1 MGQKYTNMR
10 EMYQQVR
17 ERVDLSEKLGD
28 SSDMKR
34 LSGELRTASKT
45 HLAQSVRVKAHY
57 NMMRKKVSDE
67 VFRKLYNQF
76 HGIFTVQYELVN
88 ASKTHLKQ
96 AKKLDA
102 FIKLKELSE
111 SFISEQPEHEIT
123 VGNYTTK
130 HFFMCGSAQ
139 TTMKKH
145 ADKDG
150 AEELTK
156 MQDDFYKMEKDAM
169 DAGGASDEQ
178 KEKSQELYDKIIA
191 KAKEV
196 GIADEVDKY
205 MKMHLDSMLKGDPKL
220 GFGRTDIKESIQ
232 EDGHQ
237 DVASAVRQCK
247 IIAEDAMQILQKLQ
261 TMSPEDSLPT
271 WWTNKLAVTS
281 NSMNKMR
288 DYLLVPSVSEEV
300 DLSEKLGYLSDF
312 KILSGELKNASKTHL
327 AQSKRMQAH
336 VDAMHKVKTKDS
348 PFTAYDMEGI
358 VDQLKKASETHSDQA
373 RKIDRHLK
381 LPNTTQKF
389 DKDAAKLAKIYRA
402 GLKEVELGEK
412 KGDYVISLKGKEV
425 SRHKSEN
432 DARSA
437 FHKLRKKHGNDVTV
451 VRESAEL
458 DEDAKM
464 AKQSDDNLKSM
475 MKKMR
480 DAEKKDP
487 KLPSTQFMI
496 KRIGKEMKKRGLKE
510 MNESKSSSGYDL
522 YHKDFSSAM
531 QHAYGFAKKKYGIT
545 IDPKEID
552 DKVATGPRKPSKGK
566 VNKYR
571 LKGDKGTVQIQV
583 TNLDN
588 KRFELNMYKEEV
600 KMNES
605 LKLDEAVLVGRDYK
619 YDGKG
624 PIKISKKMYAKV
636 SRDSKSMIKGKP
648 YMMALNPKT
657 QATVLAPV
665 EFEELDATVQSVVE
679 ALSAGDN
686 VREQRRMSP
695 AARAKRDAMRDMDAR
710 KKGGDNEVKAT
721 DADREK
727 ADRNIINK
735 IKKAA
740 DAKNEKGSFEI
751 KFDKGPARKVPSRLA
766 SLVLQK
772 FNKLKPADKLK
783 FQKQA
788 EKSYSDFLRA
798 VKDMTK

>member
-1 MGQKYTNMR
+1 MGQKYTSIR
-10 EMYQQVR
+10 ELYQQVR
-17 ERVDLSEKLGD
+17 ERVDLSEKIGD

-34 LSGELRTASKT
+34 LSGELKNASKT
-45 HLAQSVRVKAHY
+45 HLAQSARVKAHY
-57 NMMRKKVSDE
+57 NEMRKKVSDE

-76 HGIFTVQYELVN
+76 HGIFVIIAELKN
-88 ASKTHLKQ
+88 ASETHLKQ
-96 AKKLDA
+96 AKKIDA
-102 FIKLKELSE
+102 FNKLKEFSE

-130 HFFMCGSAQ
+130 FFYMCGSAQ
-139 TTMKKH
+139 KVMSAN
-145 ADKDG
+145 ADKEG
-150 AEELTK
+150 AEELTR
-156 MQDDFYKMEKDAM
+156 MQDEFYKLEKEAM
-169 DAGGASDEQ
+169 DAGEATEEQ
-178 KEKSQELYDKIIA
+178 KETARDLYNKIMS
-191 KAKEV
+191 KAGEV
-196 GIADEVDKY
+196 GLADEIDDY
-205 MKMHLDSMLKGDPKL
+205 MKMHIDSMEKGDPKL

-300 DLSEKLGYLSDF
+300 DLLEKLGDLSDI
-312 KILSGELKNASKTHL
+312 KKLSGELKNASKTHL

-336 VDAMHKVKTKDS
+336 VDAMRKVKTKDS

-402 GLKEVELGEK
+402 GLKEVELGEEDGHFMYKDGK
-412 KGDYVISLKGKEV
+412 KVMVKTKVDHDKYTKMGY
-425 SRHKSEN
+425 
-432 DARSA
+432 
-437 FHKLRKKHGNDVTV
+437 TM
-451 VRESAEL
+451 

-605 LKLDEAVLVGRDYK
+605 LKLDEAVLAGRDYK

-648 YMMALNPKT
+648 YMMALDPKT

-665 EFEELDATVQSVVE
+665 KFEELDATVESVVE

-686 VREQRRMSP
+686 IREQRRMSP
-695 AARAKRDAMRDMDAR
+695 TARAKRDAMRDMDAR
-710 KKGGDNEVKAT
+710 KKRGDDEVKAT

-740 DAKNEKGSFEI
+740 DVKNEKGSFEI

>member
-17 ERVDLSEKLGD
+17 ERVDLSEKFGD

-34 LSGELRTASKT
+34 LSGELRLASKT

-96 AKKLDA
+96 AKTLDA
-102 FIKLKELSE
+102 FNKLKEFSE

-271 WWTNKLAVTS
+271 WWTNKLAVAS

-300 DLSEKLGYLSDF
+300 NLSEKLGDLSDI
-312 KILSGELKNASKTHL
+312 KKLSGELKNASKTHL

-358 VDQLKKASETHSDQA
+358 VDQLKKASETHSNQA
-373 RKIDRHLK
+373 RKIDQHLK

-402 GLKEVELGEK
+402 GLKEGL
-412 KGDYVISLKGKEV
+412 
-425 SRHKSEN
+425 
-432 DARSA
+432 
-437 FHKLRKKHGNDVTV
+437 
-451 VRESAEL
+451 EL

-510 MNESKSSSGYDL
+510 INESKSSSGYDL

-695 AARAKRDAMRDMDAR
+695 AARARRDALRDIGGR
-710 KKGGDNEVKAT
+710 KKGDDDEVKAT

-740 DAKNEKGSFEI
+740 DVKNEKGSFEI

-788 EKSYSDFLRA
+788 EKSYADFLRA

>member
-17 ERVDLSEKLGD
+17 ERVDLSEKIGD

-34 LSGELRTASKT
+34 LSGELRNASKT

-67 VFRKLYNQF
+67 VFRKLYTQF
-76 HGIFTVQYELVN
+76 HGILNVYGDLER
-88 ASKTHLKQ
+88 ASKTHLEQ

-102 FIKLKELSE
+102 FNKLKEFSE

-288 DYLLVPSVSEEV
+288 DYLLVPSVSE
-300 DLSEKLGYLSDF
+300 
-312 KILSGELKNASKTHL
+312 
-327 AQSKRMQAH
+327 
-336 VDAMHKVKTKDS
+336 
-348 PFTAYDMEGI
+348 
-358 VDQLKKASETHSDQA
+358 
-373 RKIDRHLK
+373 
-381 LPNTTQKF
+381 
-389 DKDAAKLAKIYRA
+389 
-402 GLKEVELGEK
+402 EVELGEK

-665 EFEELDATVQSVVE
+665 EFEEVDATVQSVVE

-695 AARAKRDAMRDMDAR
+695 AARARRDALRDIGGR
-710 KKGGDNEVKAT
+710 KKGDDDEVKAT

-740 DAKNEKGSFEI
+740 DVKNEKGSFEI

>member
-17 ERVDLSEKLGD
+17 ERVDLSEKIGD

-34 LSGELRTASKT
+34 LSGELRNASKT

-57 NMMRKKVSDE
+57 DEMRKKVSDE

-76 HGIFTVQYELVN
+76 HGIFVIIAELKN
-88 ASKTHLKQ
+88 ASETHLKQ
-96 AKKLDA
+96 AKKIDA
-102 FIKLKELSE
+102 FNKLKEFSE

-271 WWTNKLAVTS
+271 WWTNKLAVAS

-288 DYLLVPSVSEEV
+288 DYLLVPSVSE
-300 DLSEKLGYLSDF
+300 
-312 KILSGELKNASKTHL
+312 
-327 AQSKRMQAH
+327 
-336 VDAMHKVKTKDS
+336 
-348 PFTAYDMEGI
+348 
-358 VDQLKKASETHSDQA
+358 
-373 RKIDRHLK
+373 
-381 LPNTTQKF
+381 
-389 DKDAAKLAKIYRA
+389 
-402 GLKEVELGEK
+402 
-412 KGDYVISLKGKEV
+412 
-425 SRHKSEN
+425 
-432 DARSA
+432 
-437 FHKLRKKHGNDVTV
+437 
-451 VRESAEL
+451 EL

-648 YMMALNPKT
+648 YMMALDPKT

-665 EFEELDATVQSVVE
+665 QFEELDATVESVVE

-710 KKGGDNEVKAT
+710 KKGGDDEVKAT

-788 EKSYSDFLRA
+788 EKSYADFLRA

>member
-1 MGQKYTNMR
+1 MGQKYTSIN
-10 EMYQQVR
+10 ELYQQVR

-28 SSDMKR
+28 LSDIKK
-34 LSGELRTASKT
+34 LSGELKNASKT
-45 HLAQSVRVKAHY
+45 HLAQSKRMQAHVDAMHKVKTKDSPFTAYDMEGIVDQLKKASETHS
-57 NMMRKKVSDE
+57 NQARKID
-67 VFRKLYNQF
+67 Q
-76 HGIFTVQYELVN
+76 
-88 ASKTHLKQ
+88 HLKLPNTTRKFDKDA
-96 AKKLDA
+96 AKLAKIYRA
-102 FIKLKELSE
+102 GLKEKGL
-111 SFISEQPEHEIT
+111 IEQPEHEIT

-271 WWTNKLAVTS
+271 WWTNKLAVAS

-300 DLSEKLGYLSDF
+300 
-312 KILSGELKNASKTHL
+312 EL
-327 AQSKRMQAH
+327 
-336 VDAMHKVKTKDS
+336 D
-348 PFTAYDMEGI
+348 E
-358 VDQLKKASETHSDQA
+358 
-373 RKIDRHLK
+373 
-381 LPNTTQKF
+381 
-389 DKDAAKLAKIYRA
+389 
-402 GLKEVELGEK
+402 
-412 KGDYVISLKGKEV
+412 SL
-425 SRHKSEN
+425 
-432 DARSA
+432 
-437 FHKLRKKHGNDVTV
+437 
-451 VRESAEL
+451 EL

-510 MNESKSSSGYDL
+510 VNESKSSSGYDL

-665 EFEELDATVQSVVE
+665 EFEEVDATVQSVVE

-695 AARAKRDAMRDMDAR
+695 TARAKRDAMRDIGGR
-710 KKGGDNEVKAT
+710 KKGDDDEVKAT

>member
-1 MGQKYTNMR
+1 MGQKYTSIN
-10 EMYQQVR
+10 ELYQQVR

-28 SSDMKR
+28 
-34 LSGELRTASKT
+34 LS
-45 HLAQSVRVKAHY
+45 
-57 NMMRKKVSDE
+57 
-67 VFRKLYNQF
+67 
-76 HGIFTVQYELVN
+76 
-88 ASKTHLKQ
+88 
-96 AKKLDA
+96 
-102 FIKLKELSE
+102 
-111 SFISEQPEHEIT
+111 
-123 VGNYTTK
+123 
-130 HFFMCGSAQ
+130 
-139 TTMKKH
+139 
-145 ADKDG
+145 
-150 AEELTK
+150 
-156 MQDDFYKMEKDAM
+156 
-169 DAGGASDEQ
+169 
-178 KEKSQELYDKIIA
+178 
-191 KAKEV
+191 
-196 GIADEVDKY
+196 
-205 MKMHLDSMLKGDPKL
+205 
-220 GFGRTDIKESIQ
+220 DIK
-232 EDGHQ
+232 
-237 DVASAVRQCK
+237 K
-247 IIAEDAMQILQKLQ
+247 
-261 TMSPEDSLPT
+261 
-271 WWTNKLAVTS
+271 
-281 NSMNKMR
+281 
-288 DYLLVPSVSEEV
+288 
-300 DLSEKLGYLSDF
+300 
-312 KILSGELKNASKTHL
+312 LSGELKNASKTHL

-336 VDAMHKVKTKDS
+336 VDAMRKVKTKDS

-358 VDQLKKASETHSDQA
+358 VDQLKKASETHSNQA
-373 RKIDRHLK
+373 RKIDQHLK

-402 GLKEVELGEK
+402 GLKEVELDEKVKEYKGVAYFKTRKDAEKHMKKFAPKGRVVEYQRGYAVQTRIAGPYLNKAGKTEEVELGEK

-510 MNESKSSSGYDL
+510 VNESKSSSGYDL

-665 EFEELDATVQSVVE
+665 EFEELDATVESVVE

-710 KKGGDNEVKAT
+710 KKRGDDEVKAT

-740 DAKNEKGSFEI
+740 DVKNEKGSFEI

>member
-17 ERVDLSEKLGD
+17 ERVDLSEKIGD
-28 SSDMKR
+28 PSDMKR
-34 LSGELRTASKT
+34 LSGELKNASKT
-45 HLAQSVRVKAHY
+45 HLAQSARVKAHY
-57 NMMRKKVSDE
+57 NEMRKKVSDE

-76 HGIFTVQYELVN
+76 HGIFVIIAELKN
-88 ASKTHLKQ
+88 ASETHLKQ
-96 AKKLDA
+96 AKKIDA
-102 FIKLKELSE
+102 FNKLKEFGE

-130 HFFMCGSAQ
+130 FFYMCGSAQ
-139 TTMKKH
+139 KVMSAN
-145 ADKDG
+145 ADKEG
-150 AEELTK
+150 AEELTR
-156 MQDDFYKMEKDAM
+156 MQDEFYKLEKEAM
-169 DAGGASDEQ
+169 DAGEATEEQ
-178 KEKSQELYDKIIA
+178 KETARDLYNKIMS
-191 KAKEV
+191 KAGEV
-196 GIADEVDKY
+196 GLADEIDDY
-205 MKMHLDSMLKGDPKL
+205 MKMHIDSMEKGDPKL

-300 DLSEKLGYLSDF
+300 DLLEKLGDLSDI
-312 KILSGELKNASKTHL
+312 KKLSGELKNASKTHL

-336 VDAMHKVKTKDS
+336 VDAMRKVKTKDS

-402 GLKEVELGEK
+402 GLKEVELGEEDGHFMYKDGK
-412 KGDYVISLKGKEV
+412 KVMVKTKVDHDKYTKMGY
-425 SRHKSEN
+425 
-432 DARSA
+432 
-437 FHKLRKKHGNDVTV
+437 TM
-451 VRESAEL
+451 

-605 LKLDEAVLVGRDYK
+605 LKLDEAVLAGRDYK

-648 YMMALNPKT
+648 YMMALDPKT

-665 EFEELDATVQSVVE
+665 KFEELDATVESVVE

-686 VREQRRMSP
+686 IREQRRMSP
-695 AARAKRDAMRDMDAR
+695 TARAKRDAMRDMDAR
-710 KKGGDNEVKAT
+710 KKRGDDEVKAT

-740 DAKNEKGSFEI
+740 DVKNEKGSFEI

>member
-1 MGQKYTNMR
+1 MGQKYTSIK
-10 EMYQQVR
+10 ELYQQVR
-17 ERVDLSEKLGD
+17 ERVDLSEKIGD

-34 LSGELRTASKT
+34 LSGELRNASKT

-57 NMMRKKVSDE
+57 DEMRKKVSDE

-76 HGIFTVQYELVN
+76 HGIFVIIGELKN
-88 ASKTHLKQ
+88 ASETHLKQ
-96 AKKLDA
+96 AKKIEA
-102 FIKLKELSE
+102 FNKLKEFSE

-139 TTMKKH
+139 KVMSAN
-145 ADKDG
+145 ADKEG
-150 AEELTK
+150 AEELTR
-156 MQDDFYKMEKDAM
+156 MQDEFYKLEKEAM
-169 DAGGASDEQ
+169 DAGEATEEQ
-178 KEKSQELYDKIIA
+178 KETARDLYNKIMS
-191 KAKEV
+191 KAGEV
-196 GIADEVDKY
+196 GLADEIDDY
-205 MKMHLDSMLKGDPKL
+205 MKMHIDSVEKGDPKL

-237 DVASAVRQCK
+237 DVASAIRQCK

-288 DYLLVPSVSEEV
+288 DYLLVPSVSE
-300 DLSEKLGYLSDF
+300 
-312 KILSGELKNASKTHL
+312 
-327 AQSKRMQAH
+327 
-336 VDAMHKVKTKDS
+336 
-348 PFTAYDMEGI
+348 
-358 VDQLKKASETHSDQA
+358 
-373 RKIDRHLK
+373 
-381 LPNTTQKF
+381 
-389 DKDAAKLAKIYRA
+389 
-402 GLKEVELGEK
+402 EVELGEK

-600 KMNES
+600 NMNEA
-605 LKLDEAVLVGRDYK
+605 KYK
-619 YDGKG
+619 YDGKVV
-624 PIKISKKMYAKV
+624 KISKKEFAKV
-636 SRDSKSMIKGKP
+636 HKDYKNSTKGKER
-648 YMMALNPKT
+648 MMILDPKT
-657 QATVLAPV
+657 QGSISVPV
-665 EFEELDATVQSVVE
+665 KFEELDATVQSVVE

-695 AARAKRDAMRDMDAR
+695 AARAKRDAMRDMDTR
-710 KKGGDNEVKAT
+710 KKGGDDEVKAT

-735 IKKAA
+735 LKKAA
-740 DAKNEKGSFEI
+740 DVKNEKGSFEI

>member
-1 MGQKYTNMR
+1 
-10 EMYQQVR
+10 
-17 ERVDLSEKLGD
+17 
-28 SSDMKR
+28 
-34 LSGELRTASKT
+34 
-45 HLAQSVRVKAHY
+45 
-57 NMMRKKVSDE
+57 
-67 VFRKLYNQF
+67 
-76 HGIFTVQYELVN
+76 
-88 ASKTHLKQ
+88 
-96 AKKLDA
+96 
-102 FIKLKELSE
+102 
-111 SFISEQPEHEIT
+111 
-123 VGNYTTK
+123 
-130 HFFMCGSAQ
+130 
-139 TTMKKH
+139 
-145 ADKDG
+145 
-150 AEELTK
+150 
-156 MQDDFYKMEKDAM
+156 
-169 DAGGASDEQ
+169 
-178 KEKSQELYDKIIA
+178 
-191 KAKEV
+191 
-196 GIADEVDKY
+196 
-205 MKMHLDSMLKGDPKL
+205 
-220 GFGRTDIKESIQ
+220 
-232 EDGHQ
+232 
-237 DVASAVRQCK
+237 
-247 IIAEDAMQILQKLQ
+247 
-261 TMSPEDSLPT
+261 MSPEDSLPT

-300 DLSEKLGYLSDF
+300 DLSEKLGDLSDI
-312 KILSGELKNASKTHL
+312 KKLSGELKNASKTHL

-336 VDAMHKVKTKDS
+336 VDAMRKVKTKDS

-358 VDQLKKASETHSDQA
+358 VDQLKKASETHSNQA
-373 RKIDRHLK
+373 RKIDQHLK
-381 LPNTTQKF
+381 LPNTTRKF

-458 DEDAKM
+458 DENVEKDISKALGKIKHKVSKKGNKVIVSVSSNDEADAQRAMKNHPMYVAGKLRVVAEEVELDEDAKM
-464 AKQSDDNLKSM
+464 SKQSDDNLKSM

-510 MNESKSSSGYDL
+510 MNE
-522 YHKDFSSAM
+522 
-531 QHAYGFAKKKYGIT
+531 AK
-545 IDPKEID
+545 
-552 DKVATGPRKPSKGK
+552 
-566 VNKYR
+566 
-571 LKGDKGTVQIQV
+571 
-583 TNLDN
+583 
-588 KRFELNMYKEEV
+588 
-600 KMNES
+600 
-605 LKLDEAVLVGRDYK
+605 YK
-619 YDGKG
+619 YDGKVV
-624 PIKISKKMYAKV
+624 KISKKEFAKV
-636 SRDSKSMIKGKP
+636 HKDYKNSTKGKER
-648 YMMALNPKT
+648 MMILDPKT
-657 QATVLAPV
+657 QGSISVPV
-665 EFEELDATVQSVVE
+665 KFEELDATVESVVQ

-710 KKGGDNEVKAT
+710 KKGSDDEVKAT

-740 DAKNEKGSFEI
+740 DVKNEKGSFEI

>member
-17 ERVDLSEKLGD
+17 ERVDLSEKIGD

-57 NMMRKKVSDE
+57 DEMRKKVSDE
-67 VFRKLYNQF
+67 VFRKLYTQF
-76 HGIFTVQYELVN
+76 HGILNVYGDLEN

-96 AKKLDA
+96 AKTLDA
-102 FIKLKELSE
+102 FIKLKEFSE

-288 DYLLVPSVSEEV
+288 DYLLVPSVSEE
-300 DLSEKLGYLSDF
+300 
-312 KILSGELKNASKTHL
+312 
-327 AQSKRMQAH
+327 
-336 VDAMHKVKTKDS
+336 
-348 PFTAYDMEGI
+348 
-358 VDQLKKASETHSDQA
+358 
-373 RKIDRHLK
+373 
-381 LPNTTQKF
+381 
-389 DKDAAKLAKIYRA
+389 
-402 GLKEVELGEK
+402 
-412 KGDYVISLKGKEV
+412 
-425 SRHKSEN
+425 
-432 DARSA
+432 
-437 FHKLRKKHGNDVTV
+437 
-451 VRESAEL
+451 L

-510 MNESKSSSGYDL
+510 INESKSSSGYDL

-605 LKLDEAVLVGRDYK
+605 LKLDEAVLAGRDYK

-710 KKGGDNEVKAT
+710 KKGSDDEVKAT

-740 DAKNEKGSFEI
+740 DVKNEKGSFEI

>member
-1 MGQKYTNMR
+1 MGQKYTNIN
-10 EMYQQVR
+10 ELYQQVR

-28 SSDMKR
+28 SSDMKK
-34 LSGELRTASKT
+34 LSGELRNASKT

-57 NMMRKKVSDE
+57 DEMRKKVSDE
-67 VFRKLYNQF
+67 VFRKLYTQF
-76 HGIFTVQYELVN
+76 HGIFVIIAELKN
-88 ASKTHLKQ
+88 ASETHLKQ
-96 AKKLDA
+96 AKKIDA
-102 FIKLKELSE
+102 FNKLKEFSE

-237 DVASAVRQCK
+237 DVASAIRQCK

-288 DYLLVPSVSEEV
+288 DYLLVPSVSEE
-300 DLSEKLGYLSDF
+300 
-312 KILSGELKNASKTHL
+312 
-327 AQSKRMQAH
+327 
-336 VDAMHKVKTKDS
+336 
-348 PFTAYDMEGI
+348 
-358 VDQLKKASETHSDQA
+358 
-373 RKIDRHLK
+373 
-381 LPNTTQKF
+381 
-389 DKDAAKLAKIYRA
+389 
-402 GLKEVELGEK
+402 
-412 KGDYVISLKGKEV
+412 
-425 SRHKSEN
+425 
-432 DARSA
+432 
-437 FHKLRKKHGNDVTV
+437 
-451 VRESAEL
+451 L

-487 KLPSTQFMI
+487 KLPSTQFMN

-510 MNESKSSSGYDL
+510 INESKSSSGYDL

-600 KMNES
+600 KMNEA
-605 LKLDEAVLVGRDYK
+605 KYK
-619 YDGKG
+619 YDGKV
-624 PIKISKKMYAKV
+624 IKISKKEFAKV
-636 SRDSKSMIKGKP
+636 HKDFKNTTKGKER
-648 YMMALNPKT
+648 MTMLDPKT
-657 QATVLAPV
+657 QGTISVPV
-665 EFEELDATVQSVVE
+665 KFEELDATVESVVE

-695 AARAKRDAMRDMDAR
+695 AARARRDALRDIGGR
-710 KKGGDNEVKAT
+710 KKGDDGEVKAT

-740 DAKNEKGSFEI
+740 DVKNEKGSFEI

>member
-1 MGQKYTNMR
+1 MGQKYANMR

-17 ERVDLSEKLGD
+17 ERVDLSEKIGD

-34 LSGELRTASKT
+34 LSGELRNASKT

-57 NMMRKKVSDE
+57 DEMRKKVSDE

-76 HGIFTVQYELVN
+76 HGIFVIIAELKN
-88 ASKTHLKQ
+88 ASETHLKQ
-96 AKKLDA
+96 AKKIDA
-102 FIKLKELSE
+102 FNKLKEFSE

-220 GFGRTDIKESIQ
+220 GFGRTDIKESVQ

-271 WWTNKLAVTS
+271 WWTNKLAVAS

-288 DYLLVPSVSEEV
+288 DYLLVPSVSE
-300 DLSEKLGYLSDF
+300 
-312 KILSGELKNASKTHL
+312 
-327 AQSKRMQAH
+327 
-336 VDAMHKVKTKDS
+336 
-348 PFTAYDMEGI
+348 
-358 VDQLKKASETHSDQA
+358 
-373 RKIDRHLK
+373 
-381 LPNTTQKF
+381 
-389 DKDAAKLAKIYRA
+389 
-402 GLKEVELGEK
+402 EVELGEK

-583 TNLDN
+583 TKLDN

-648 YMMALNPKT
+648 YMMALDPKT

-665 EFEELDATVQSVVE
+665 KFEELDATVQSVVE

-710 KKGGDNEVKAT
+710 KKRGDDEVKAT

>member
-1 MGQKYTNMR
+1 MGQKYTSIK
-10 EMYQQVR
+10 ELYQQVR
-17 ERVDLSEKLGD
+17 ERVDLSEKIGD

-34 LSGELRTASKT
+34 LSGELRNASKT

-57 NMMRKKVSDE
+57 DEMRKKVSDE

-76 HGIFTVQYELVN
+76 HGIFVIIAELKN
-88 ASKTHLKQ
+88 ASETHLKQ
-96 AKKLDA
+96 AKKIDA
-102 FIKLKELSE
+102 FNKLKEFSE

-237 DVASAVRQCK
+237 DVASAIRQCK

-300 DLSEKLGYLSDF
+300 
-312 KILSGELKNASKTHL
+312 EL
-327 AQSKRMQAH
+327 
-336 VDAMHKVKTKDS
+336 DEKVKEYKGV
-348 PFTAYDMEGI
+348 AYF
-358 VDQLKKASETHSDQA
+358 KT
-373 RKIDRHLK
+373 R
-381 LPNTTQKF
+381 
-389 DKDAAKLAKIYRA
+389 KDAEAHMKKFAPKGRVVEYERGYAVQTRIA
-402 GLKEVELGEK
+402 GPYLNKAGKTEEVELG
-412 KGDYVISLKGKEV
+412 
-425 SRHKSEN
+425 
-432 DARSA
+432 
-437 FHKLRKKHGNDVTV
+437 
-451 VRESAEL
+451 
-458 DEDAKM
+458 EDAKM

-510 MNESKSSSGYDL
+510 INESKSSSGYDL

-571 LKGDKGTVQIQV
+571 LKCDKGTVQIQV

-600 KMNES
+600 KMNEA
-605 LKLDEAVLVGRDYK
+605 KYK
-619 YDGKG
+619 YDGKV
-624 PIKISKKMYAKV
+624 IKISKKEFAKV
-636 SRDSKSMIKGKP
+636 HKDFKNTTKGKER
-648 YMMALNPKT
+648 MTMLDPKT
-657 QATVLAPV
+657 QGTISVPV
-665 EFEELDATVQSVVE
+665 KFEELDATVQSVVE

-695 AARAKRDAMRDMDAR
+695 AARARRDALRDIGGR
-710 KKGGDNEVKAT
+710 KKGDDDEVKAT

-740 DAKNEKGSFEI
+740 DVKNEKGSFEI

-788 EKSYSDFLRA
+788 EKSYADFLRA

>member
-17 ERVDLSEKLGD
+17 ERVDLSEKIGD

-57 NMMRKKVSDE
+57 DEMRKKVSDE
-67 VFRKLYNQF
+67 VFRKLYTQF
-76 HGIFTVQYELVN
+76 HGILNVYGDLER
-88 ASKTHLKQ
+88 ASKTHLEQ

-102 FIKLKELSE
+102 FNKLKEFSE

-300 DLSEKLGYLSDF
+300 ELGEEDGHFMYKDG
-312 KILSGELKNASKTHL
+312 KKV
-327 AQSKRMQAH
+327 M
-336 VDAMHKVKTKDS
+336 VKTKAD
-348 PFTAYDMEGI
+348 
-358 VDQLKKASETHSDQA
+358 H
-373 RKIDRHLK
+373 
-381 LPNTTQKF
+381 
-389 DKDAAKLAKIYRA
+389 DKYTKMGY
-402 GLKEVELGEK
+402 
-412 KGDYVISLKGKEV
+412 
-425 SRHKSEN
+425 
-432 DARSA
+432 
-437 FHKLRKKHGNDVTV
+437 TM
-451 VRESAEL
+451 

-605 LKLDEAVLVGRDYK
+605 LKLDEAVLAGRDYK

-648 YMMALNPKT
+648 YMMALDPKT

-665 EFEELDATVQSVVE
+665 QFEELDATVQSVVE

-695 AARAKRDAMRDMDAR
+695 AARARRDALRDIGGR
-710 KKGGDNEVKAT
+710 KKGDDDEVKAT

-740 DAKNEKGSFEI
+740 DVKNEKGSFEI

-788 EKSYSDFLRA
+788 EKSYADFLRA

>member
-1 MGQKYTNMR
+1 MGQKYTSIN
-10 EMYQQVR
+10 ELYQQVR

-28 SSDMKR
+28 LSDIKK
-34 LSGELRTASKT
+34 LSGELKNASKT
-45 HLAQSVRVKAHY
+45 HLAQSKRMQAHVDAMHKVKTKDSPFTAYDMEGIVDQLKKASETHS
-57 NMMRKKVSDE
+57 NQARKID
-67 VFRKLYNQF
+67 Q
-76 HGIFTVQYELVN
+76 
-88 ASKTHLKQ
+88 HLKLPNTTRKFDKDA
-96 AKKLDA
+96 AKLAKIYRA
-102 FIKLKELSE
+102 GLKEKGL
-111 SFISEQPEHEIT
+111 IEQPEHEIT

-271 WWTNKLAVTS
+271 WWTNKLAVAS

-288 DYLLVPSVSEEV
+288 DYLLVPSVSEEL
-300 DLSEKLGYLSDF
+300 DEDKEIPDMIKHYEDMLKSLERKKKKTPGMGF
-312 KILSGELKNASKTHL
+312 AKMKIKEIIAK
-327 AQSKRMQAH
+327 
-336 VDAMHKVKTKDS
+336 
-348 PFTAYDMEGI
+348 
-358 VDQLKKASETHSDQA
+358 LKKD
-373 RKIDRHLK
+373 
-381 LPNTTQKF
+381 
-389 DKDAAKLAKIYRA
+389 
-402 GLKEVELGEK
+402 LGE
-412 KGDYVISLKGKEV
+412 SL
-425 SRHKSEN
+425 
-432 DARSA
+432 
-437 FHKLRKKHGNDVTV
+437 
-451 VRESAEL
+451 EL

-510 MNESKSSSGYDL
+510 VNESKSSSGYDL

-665 EFEELDATVQSVVE
+665 EFEEVDATVQSVVE

-695 AARAKRDAMRDMDAR
+695 TARAKRDAMRDMDAR
-710 KKGGDNEVKAT
+710 KKGGDDEVKAT

>member
-17 ERVDLSEKLGD
+17 ERVDLSEKIGD

-67 VFRKLYNQF
+67 VFRKLYTQF
-76 HGIFTVQYELVN
+76 HGILNVYGDLEN
-88 ASKTHLKQ
+88 ASKTHLEQ

-102 FIKLKELSE
+102 FIKLKEFSE

-288 DYLLVPSVSEEV
+288 DYLLVPSVSEE
-300 DLSEKLGYLSDF
+300 
-312 KILSGELKNASKTHL
+312 
-327 AQSKRMQAH
+327 
-336 VDAMHKVKTKDS
+336 
-348 PFTAYDMEGI
+348 
-358 VDQLKKASETHSDQA
+358 
-373 RKIDRHLK
+373 
-381 LPNTTQKF
+381 
-389 DKDAAKLAKIYRA
+389 
-402 GLKEVELGEK
+402 
-412 KGDYVISLKGKEV
+412 
-425 SRHKSEN
+425 
-432 DARSA
+432 
-437 FHKLRKKHGNDVTV
+437 
-451 VRESAEL
+451 L

-510 MNESKSSSGYDL
+510 INESKSSSGYDL

-710 KKGGDNEVKAT
+710 KKGGDDEVKAT

>member
-34 LSGELRTASKT
+34 LSGELRNASKT

-57 NMMRKKVSDE
+57 DEMRKKVSDE
-67 VFRKLYNQF
+67 VFRKLYTQF
-76 HGIFTVQYELVN
+76 HGIFVIIAELKN
-88 ASKTHLKQ
+88 ASETHLKQ
-96 AKKLDA
+96 AKKIDA
-102 FIKLKELSE
+102 FNKLKEFSE

-300 DLSEKLGYLSDF
+300 
-312 KILSGELKNASKTHL
+312 EL
-327 AQSKRMQAH
+327 
-336 VDAMHKVKTKDS
+336 DEKVKEYKGV
-348 PFTAYDMEGI
+348 AYF
-358 VDQLKKASETHSDQA
+358 KT
-373 RKIDRHLK
+373 R
-381 LPNTTQKF
+381 
-389 DKDAAKLAKIYRA
+389 KDAEAHMKKFAPKGRVVEYERGYAVQTRIA
-402 GLKEVELGEK
+402 GPYLNKAGKTEEVELG
-412 KGDYVISLKGKEV
+412 
-425 SRHKSEN
+425 
-432 DARSA
+432 
-437 FHKLRKKHGNDVTV
+437 
-451 VRESAEL
+451 
-458 DEDAKM
+458 EDAKM

-487 KLPSTQFMI
+487 KLPSTQFKI

-510 MNESKSSSGYDL
+510 VNESKSSSGYDL

-605 LKLDEAVLVGRDYK
+605 LKLDEAVLAGRDYK

-665 EFEELDATVQSVVE
+665 EFEEVDATVQSVVE

-695 AARAKRDAMRDMDAR
+695 AARARRDALRDIGGR
-710 KKGGDNEVKAT
+710 KKGDDDEVKAT

-740 DAKNEKGSFEI
+740 DVKNEKGSFEI

-788 EKSYSDFLRA
+788 EKSYADFLRA

>member
-17 ERVDLSEKLGD
+17 ERVDLSEKIGD

-34 LSGELRTASKT
+34 LSGELKNASKT
-45 HLAQSVRVKAHY
+45 HLAQSARVKAHY
-57 NMMRKKVSDE
+57 NEMRKKVSDE

-76 HGIFTVQYELVN
+76 HGIFVIIAELKN
-88 ASKTHLKQ
+88 ASETHLKQ
-96 AKKLDA
+96 AKKIDA
-102 FIKLKELSE
+102 FNKLKEFGE

-130 HFFMCGSAQ
+130 FFYMCGSAQ
-139 TTMKKH
+139 KVMSAN
-145 ADKDG
+145 ADKEG
-150 AEELTK
+150 AEELTR
-156 MQDDFYKMEKDAM
+156 MQDEFYKLEKEAM
-169 DAGGASDEQ
+169 DAGEATEEQ
-178 KEKSQELYDKIIA
+178 KETARDLYNKIMS
-191 KAKEV
+191 KAGEV
-196 GIADEVDKY
+196 GLADEIDDY
-205 MKMHLDSMLKGDPKL
+205 MKMHIDSMEKGDPKL

-300 DLSEKLGYLSDF
+300 DLLEKLGDLSDI
-312 KILSGELKNASKTHL
+312 KKLSGELKNASKTHL

-336 VDAMHKVKTKDS
+336 VDAMRKVKTKDS

-402 GLKEVELGEK
+402 GLKEVELGEEDGHFMYKDGK
-412 KGDYVISLKGKEV
+412 KVMVKTKVDHDKYTKMGY
-425 SRHKSEN
+425 
-432 DARSA
+432 
-437 FHKLRKKHGNDVTV
+437 TM
-451 VRESAEL
+451 

-605 LKLDEAVLVGRDYK
+605 LKLDEAVLAGRDYN

-648 YMMALNPKT
+648 YMMALDPKT

-665 EFEELDATVQSVVE
+665 KFEELDATVESVVE

-686 VREQRRMSP
+686 IREQRRMSP
-695 AARAKRDAMRDMDAR
+695 TARAKRDAMRDMDAR
-710 KKGGDNEVKAT
+710 KKRGDDEVKAT

-740 DAKNEKGSFEI
+740 DVKNEKGSFEI